1 MGMIVAIGVTTSV
14 VFLHQDG
21 VVGTKEIFLSNF
33 DQTIKQKGVM
43 IDVLSSRTSAMLLY
57 LKGLNLLYI
66 HLYI

>member
-1 MGMIVAIGVTTSV
+1 MIVAIGVTTSV